1 MPSAKGE
8 RIQTSNCLFLGYRV
22 VGFMSIIVSFDFRF
36 QMEHTCNSTKIKSDT
51 TFGIALGS
59 PEQNRTA
66 IKCLG
71 NIYSIR

>member
-1 MPSAKGE
+1 MDFGKNESA
-8 RIQTSNCLFLGYRV
+8 IY
-22 VGFMSIIVSFDFRF
+22 SIS
-36 QMEHTCNSTKIKSDT
+36 IKS
-51 TFGIALGS
+51 S

>member
-1 MPSAKGE
+1 M
-8 RIQTSNCLFLGYRV
+8 LFITISPA
-22 VGFMSIIVSFDFRF
+22 M
-36 QMEHTCNSTKIKSDT
+36 KSD
-51 TFGIALGS
+51 IEIPLLSCS

>member
-1 MPSAKGE
+1 MIRKGKVLLNKQKK
-8 RIQTSNCLFLGYRV
+8 RWKSIAFL
-22 VGFMSIIVSFDFRF
+22 S
-36 QMEHTCNSTKIKSDT
+36 
-51 TFGIALGS
+51 S